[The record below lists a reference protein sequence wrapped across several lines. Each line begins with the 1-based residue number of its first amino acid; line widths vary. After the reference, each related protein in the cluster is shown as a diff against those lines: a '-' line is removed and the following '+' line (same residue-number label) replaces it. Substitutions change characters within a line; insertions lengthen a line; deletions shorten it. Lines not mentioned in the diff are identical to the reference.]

1 MIIFLIK
8 LYLAFVV
15 IDTMLV
21 VLYRYLMKR
30 ELESKEID
38 EITKYQV
45 DTEDKL
51 RDDVRSTGKTQDEV
65 ESIIDFVYNNLELI
79 QIMLIIIP
87 LLNIV
92 TFIGLM
98 RSILEIIEYVITL
111 IVIRKIGIESSII
124 IMIRSDLYGYFS
136 N

>member
-8 LYLAFVV
+8 LYVLLVV

-38 EITKYQV
+38 EIIKNQV
-45 DTEDKL
+45 DIEDKL
-51 RDDVRSTGKTQDEV
+51 RDDVRSTGRTQDEV
-65 ESIIDFVYNNLELI
+65 EGIIDFVYNNLELI

-87 LLNIV
+87 LLNII

-98 RSILEIIEYVITL
+98 RNVLEIIENNLV
-111 IVIRKIGIESSII
+111 
-124 IMIRSDLYGYFS
+124 
-136 N
+136 

>member
-15 IDTMLV
+15 IDTVLV

-38 EITKYQV
+38 EIIKNQV
-45 DTEDKL
+45 DIEDKL
-51 RDDVRSTGKTQDEV
+51 RDDVRSTGRTQDEV
-65 ESIIDFVYNNLELI
+65 EGIIDFVYNNLELI
-79 QIMLIIIP
+79 QIMLIIVP

-92 TFIGLM
+92 TYIGLM
-98 RSILEIIEYVITL
+98 RSILEII
-111 IVIRKIGIESSII
+111 KG
-124 IMIRSDLYGYFS
+124 
-136 N
+136 

>member
-15 IDTMLV
+15 IDTVLV
-21 VLYRYLMKR
+21 ILYRYLLKQK
-30 ELESKEID
+30 LESKEID
-38 EITKYQV
+38 EIIKNQM
-45 DTEDKL
+45 DIEDKL
-51 RDDVRSTGKTQDEV
+51 RDDVRSTGRTQEEV
-65 ESIIDFVYNNLELI
+65 ESIIYFVYNNLELI

-98 RSILEIIEYVITL
+98 RNVLEIIQ
-111 IVIRKIGIESSII
+111 S
-124 IMIRSDLYGYFS
+124 
-136 N
+136 

>member
-38 EITKYQV
+38 EIIKYQV

-65 ESIIDFVYNNLELI
+65 EGIIDFVYNNLELI

-92 TFIGLM
+92 TYIGLM
-98 RSILEIIEYVITL
+98 RNILEIIENNLV
-111 IVIRKIGIESSII
+111 
-124 IMIRSDLYGYFS
+124 
-136 N
+136 

>member
-15 IDTMLV
+15 IDTVLV

-38 EITKYQV
+38 EIIKNQM
-45 DTEDKL
+45 DIEDKL
-51 RDDVRSTGKTQDEV
+51 RDEVRSTGRTQEEV
-65 ESIIDFVYNNLELI
+65 EGIIDFVYNNLELI
-79 QIMLIIIP
+79 QIMLIIVP

-92 TFIGLM
+92 TYIGLM
-98 RSILEIIEYVITL
+98 RSILEIIENNLV
-111 IVIRKIGIESSII
+111 
-124 IMIRSDLYGYFS
+124 
-136 N
+136 

>member
-8 LYLAFVV
+8 LYSAFVV

-38 EITKYQV
+38 EIIKNQV
-45 DTEDKL
+45 DIEDKL
-51 RDDVRSTGKTQDEV
+51 RDDVRSTDRTQEEV
-65 ESIIDFVYNNLELI
+65 EGIIDFVYNNLELI
-79 QIMLIIIP
+79 QIMLIIVP
-87 LLNIV
+87 LLNII

-98 RSILEIIEYVITL
+98 RNVLEIM
-111 IVIRKIGIESSII
+111 ES
-124 IMIRSDLYGYFS
+124 
-136 N
+136 

>member
-15 IDTMLV
+15 IDTVLV

-38 EITKYQV
+38 EIIKNQM
-45 DTEDKL
+45 DIEDKL
-51 RDDVRSTGKTQDEV
+51 RDDVRSTGRTQEEV
-65 ESIIDFVYNNLELI
+65 EGIIDFVYNNLELI
-79 QIMLIIIP
+79 QIMLIIVP

-92 TFIGLM
+92 TYIGLM
-98 RSILEIIEYVITL
+98 RSILEIIENNLV
-111 IVIRKIGIESSII
+111 
-124 IMIRSDLYGYFS
+124 
-136 N
+136 

>member
-1 MIIFLIK
+1 MVIFLIK

-15 IDTMLV
+15 IDTVLV

-38 EITKYQV
+38 EIIKNQV
-45 DTEDKL
+45 DIEDKL

-65 ESIIDFVYNNLELI
+65 EGVIDFVYNNLELI

-92 TFIGLM
+92 TYIGLM
-98 RSILEIIEYVITL
+98 RSILEII
-111 IVIRKIGIESSII
+111 KS
-124 IMIRSDLYGYFS
+124 
-136 N
+136 

>member
-15 IDTMLV
+15 IDTVLV

-38 EITKYQV
+38 EIIKNQV
-45 DTEDKL
+45 DIEDKL

-65 ESIIDFVYNNLELI
+65 EGIIDFVYNNLELI
-79 QIMLIIIP
+79 QIMLIIVP

-92 TFIGLM
+92 TYIGLM
-98 RSILEIIEYVITL
+98 RSILEII
-111 IVIRKIGIESSII
+111 KG
-124 IMIRSDLYGYFS
+124 
-136 N
+136 

>member
-1 MIIFLIK
+1 MVIFLIK

-15 IDTMLV
+15 IDTVLV

-38 EITKYQV
+38 EIIKDQV
-45 DTEDKL
+45 DIEDKL

-65 ESIIDFVYNNLELI
+65 EGIIDFVYNNLELI
-79 QIMLIIIP
+79 QIMLIIVP

-92 TFIGLM
+92 TYIGLM
-98 RSILEIIEYVITL
+98 GNILEIIENNLV
-111 IVIRKIGIESSII
+111 
-124 IMIRSDLYGYFS
+124 
-136 N
+136 

>member
-15 IDTMLV
+15 IDTVLV

-38 EITKYQV
+38 EIIKNQV
-45 DTEDKL
+45 DIEDKL

-65 ESIIDFVYNNLELI
+65 EGIIDFVYNNLELI
-79 QIMLIIIP
+79 QIMLIIVP

-92 TFIGLM
+92 TYISLM
-98 RSILEIIEYVITL
+98 RSILEII
-111 IVIRKIGIESSII
+111 KG
-124 IMIRSDLYGYFS
+124 
-136 N
+136 

>member
-15 IDTMLV
+15 IDTVLV

-38 EITKYQV
+38 EIIKNQV
-45 DTEDKL
+45 DIEDKL
-51 RDDVRSTGKTQDEV
+51 RDDVRSTGRTQDEV
-65 ESIIDFVYNNLELI
+65 EGIIDFVYNNLELI

-87 LLNIV
+87 LLNII
-92 TFIGLM
+92 TYIGLM
-98 RSILEIIEYVITL
+98 RNILEIIENNLV
-111 IVIRKIGIESSII
+111 
-124 IMIRSDLYGYFS
+124 
-136 N
+136 

>member
-38 EITKYQV
+38 EIIKDQV
-45 DTEDKL
+45 NIEDKL
-51 RDDVRSTGKTQDEV
+51 RDDIRSTGKTQEEV
-65 ESIIDFVYNNLELI
+65 EGILDFVYNNLELI

-87 LLNIV
+87 LLNIA

-98 RSILEIIEYVITL
+98 RSISEVI
-111 IVIRKIGIESSII
+111 GS
-124 IMIRSDLYGYFS
+124 
-136 N
+136 

>member
-1 MIIFLIK
+1 MVIFLIK

-38 EITKYQV
+38 EIIKNQV
-45 DTEDKL
+45 DIEDKL
-51 RDDVRSTGKTQDEV
+51 RDDVRSTGRTQDEV
-65 ESIIDFVYNNLELI
+65 EGIIDFVYNNLELI
-79 QIMLIIIP
+79 QIMLIIVP

-92 TFIGLM
+92 TYIGLM
-98 RSILEIIEYVITL
+98 RSILEII
-111 IVIRKIGIESSII
+111 KG
-124 IMIRSDLYGYFS
+124 
-136 N
+136 

>member
-15 IDTMLV
+15 IDTVLV

-38 EITKYQV
+38 EIIKNQV
-45 DTEDKL
+45 DIEDKL
-51 RDDVRSTGKTQDEV
+51 RDDVRSTGRTQDEV
-65 ESIIDFVYNNLELI
+65 EGIIDFVYNNLELI
-79 QIMLIIIP
+79 QIMLIIVP

-92 TFIGLM
+92 TYIGLM
-98 RSILEIIEYVITL
+98 RSILEII
-111 IVIRKIGIESSII
+111 KS
-124 IMIRSDLYGYFS
+124 
-136 N
+136 

>member
-15 IDTMLV
+15 IDTMLAI
-21 VLYRYLMKR
+21 LYRYLIKR

-38 EITKYQV
+38 EIIKYQV
-45 DTEDKL
+45 DIEDKL
-51 RDDVRSTGKTQDEV
+51 REDVKSTGRTQEEV
-65 ESIIDFVYNNLELI
+65 EGVIDFVYNNLELI

-92 TFIGLM
+92 TYIGLM
-98 RSILEIIEYVITL
+98 RSILEII
-111 IVIRKIGIESSII
+111 KG
-124 IMIRSDLYGYFS
+124 
-136 N
+136 

>member
-15 IDTMLV
+15 IDTVLV

-38 EITKYQV
+38 EIIKNQV
-45 DTEDKL
+45 DIEDKL

-65 ESIIDFVYNNLELI
+65 EGIINFVYNNLELI
-79 QIMLIIIP
+79 QIMLIIVP

-92 TFIGLM
+92 TYIGLM
-98 RSILEIIEYVITL
+98 RSILEIIENNLV
-111 IVIRKIGIESSII
+111 
-124 IMIRSDLYGYFS
+124 
-136 N
+136 

>member
-15 IDTMLV
+15 IDTVLV

-38 EITKYQV
+38 EIIKNQV
-45 DTEDKL
+45 DIEDKL
-51 RDDVRSTGKTQDEV
+51 RDDVRSTGRTQDEV
-65 ESIIDFVYNNLELI
+65 EGIINFVYNNLELI
-79 QIMLIIIP
+79 QIMLIIVP

-92 TFIGLM
+92 TYIGLM
-98 RSILEIIEYVITL
+98 RSILEIIENNL
-111 IVIRKIGIESSII
+111 
-124 IMIRSDLYGYFS
+124 D
-136 N
+136 